1 MHEQSRSDR
10 DKWVEIKWNNIEKG
24 KEHNFD
30 KCDEC
35 DLQGLPYDTG
45 SLMHYHAYSFAIDSS
60 KPTITLKNGGSP
72 KSIGQ
77 RNGFSE
83 LDLAGINQLYCQD
96 TCYVDKRDP
105 EDCEGW
111 AEQHCDGEKFGD
123 WMSENCART
132 CEVCTSGLPCKNHED
147 DCDKWK
153 GWGLCNDEKWGGW
166 MANNCP
172 KACGVCKS
180 RCKDKEAT
188 EDCERWAEKHCD
200 GERWGDWMKEKCAKT
215 CGVCS

>member
-1 MHEQSRSDR
+1 MKKSTI
-10 DKWVEIKWNNIEKG
+10 KPNEITYNTLIDAMAKG
-24 KEHNFD
+24 NQWQKALHIFEEM
-30 KCDEC
+30 KKS
-35 DLQGLPYDTG
+35 T
-45 SLMHYHAYSFAIDSS
+45 I
-60 KPTITLKNGGSP
+60 KPNEVTYNTLIK
-72 KSIGQ
+72 

-132 CEVCTSGLPCKNHED
+132 CEVCTSGLPCKNRED

-153 GWGLCNDEKWGGW
+153 GWGLCND
-166 MANNCP
+166 
-172 KACGVCKS
+172 
-180 RCKDKEAT
+180 
-188 EDCERWAEKHCD
+188 
-200 GERWGDWMKEKCAKT
+200 
-215 CGVCS
+215 